1 MKPLS
6 DFEPKVSWR
15 LNDLLRA
22 GQKAREFAAVTWSS
36 SEDQDSK
43 AFKHWQPSRLPS
55 TETQDAPESDNLED
69 EQREAAATPMVAEEK
84 LQQAKMVAEEKHQ
97 QAKKEAYDDGFSK
110 GKAESELNYSEA
122 KQALIDLTKDIHK
135 SQEDRSEFF
144 APLKKLAI
152 HLAGELVR
160 GELNLSPEAIDRLVK
175 AALNDVEAYG
185 EETVTVNLH
194 PIDLEKLQPHWD
206 SEFAHL
212 ELRGDSQ
219 LSQGSVIV
227 TMGDTAIEDLLE
239 NRLHL
244 LAEDL
249 IKPIRDSGSDNAST
263 NAIAKTEVV
272 DAVFEQDQ
280 LTEALIEPEF
290 SPLASSDDSL
300 INTEALDSDSETVAD
315 D

>member
-1 MKPLS
+1 MS

-43 AFKHWQPSRLPS
+43 AFKQWQPSRLSS
-55 TETQDAPESDNLED
+55 TEIQDAPESDNLQD
-69 EQREAAATPMVAEEK
+69 EHREAAATPMVAEEK
-84 LQQAKMVAEEKHQ
+84 LQQAKMAAEEKLQ

-122 KQALIDLTKDIHK
+122 KQALIDLTKDIYK

-212 ELRGDSQ
+212 ELRSDSQ

-239 NRLHL
+239 NRLQL

-249 IKPIRDSGSDNAST
+249 IKPIRHSGSDKTST
-263 NAIAKTEVV
+263 NAIVKAEAVK
-272 DAVFEQDQ
+272 AVFEQDRSVGG
-280 LTEALIEPEF
+280 LIEPER
-290 SPLASSDDSL
+290 SSSELSDESLKNTQGIDIDD
-300 INTEALDSDSETVAD
+300 ETAAD